1 MAEENV
7 LFEASE
13 WNYKAEGNY
22 HIVVANASGKVLRL
36 RKLMPNPS
44 KNVPESSENEIKQG
58 LAFIEFV
65 VQPLLRDSGLCLMP
79 LLVKLSEKF
88 ITNVMKKIEKFR
100 PEHRRS
106 RGLDT
111 KKCGVLMQDYCF
123 LTRNKIWNDLKW
135 LGASL
140 SLDTVAVE
148 IKLKKGFRPAQN
160 LHIKGSNSCENICH
174 FCRTQLYRVAVEKRF
189 KSCSLYCPLD
199 LFSGNIDRMTF
210 ALRCLAQNPQNN
222 FRVFLNGELKFSQQY
237 LDDFMQEAT
246 TDAKFE
252 SLREFISSVFVGC
265 NPVDSLHHLICSMLL
280 CHVCPTSV
288 PDAPSQ
294 AAQVCE
300 GLKHKQ
306 ASQYQDIGIYPDSQ
320 ISSCP
325 PTSSVLGLIL
335 AAQRLNLY
343 TIEQINL
350 FNEVLKSKLSL
361 PTGSELRNGQTS
373 SGNGSIK
380 SGKCFNKTEGI
391 ETVAGYVKNFLI
403 SKCFCDCSLMFAI
416 KRINQPNTQV
426 TEYLK
431 KRFENSQKFASC
443 DVIADNNGNCYL
455 VSVAVVDTD
464 PKPATRIPMYLDQHR
479 TFVEWWDTL
488 CEKEKD

>member
-1 MAEENV
+1 
-7 LFEASE
+7 
-13 WNYKAEGNY
+13 
-22 HIVVANASGKVLRL
+22 
-36 RKLMPNPS
+36 
-44 KNVPESSENEIKQG
+44 
-58 LAFIEFV
+58 
-65 VQPLLRDSGLCLMP
+65 
-79 LLVKLSEKF
+79 
-88 ITNVMKKIEKFR
+88 
-100 PEHRRS
+100 
-106 RGLDT
+106 
-111 KKCGVLMQDYCF
+111 
-123 LTRNKIWNDLKW
+123 
-135 LGASL
+135 
-140 SLDTVAVE
+140 
-148 IKLKKGFRPAQN
+148 
-160 LHIKGSNSCENICH
+160 
-174 FCRTQLYRVAVEKRF
+174 
-189 KSCSLYCPLD
+189 
-199 LFSGNIDRMTF
+199 
-210 ALRCLAQNPQNN
+210 
-222 FRVFLNGELKFSQQY
+222 
-237 LDDFMQEAT
+237 MQEAT

-443 DVIADNNGNCYL
+443 DV
-455 VSVAVVDTD
+455 
-464 PKPATRIPMYLDQHR
+464 
-479 TFVEWWDTL
+479 
-488 CEKEKD
+488 

>member
-189 KSCSLYCPLD
+189 
-199 LFSGNIDRMTF
+199 GN
-210 ALRCLAQNPQNN
+210 
-222 FRVFLNGELKFSQQY
+222 Y
-237 LDDFMQEAT
+237 
-246 TDAKFE
+246 
-252 SLREFISSVFVGC
+252 
-265 NPVDSLHHLICSMLL
+265 
-280 CHVCPTSV
+280 
-288 PDAPSQ
+288 AP
-294 AAQVCE
+294 
-300 GLKHKQ
+300 K
-306 ASQYQDIGIYPDSQ
+306 
-320 ISSCP
+320 
-325 PTSSVLGLIL
+325 
-335 AAQRLNLY
+335 
-343 TIEQINL
+343 
-350 FNEVLKSKLSL
+350 
-361 PTGSELRNGQTS
+361 
-373 SGNGSIK
+373 
-380 SGKCFNKTEGI
+380 
-391 ETVAGYVKNFLI
+391 
-403 SKCFCDCSLMFAI
+403 
-416 KRINQPNTQV
+416 
-426 TEYLK
+426 
-431 KRFENSQKFASC
+431 
-443 DVIADNNGNCYL
+443 
-455 VSVAVVDTD
+455 
-464 PKPATRIPMYLDQHR
+464 
-479 TFVEWWDTL
+479 
-488 CEKEKD
+488 